1 MGRQPASLFGNKAR
15 DLAGEAISVVAVAA
29 EGAQVPVAG
38 KICAGTPVTI
48 GPVECRGDREMA
60 QLLRPDRVTGL
71 GAEPADDVVD
81 RGAGQ
86 TMTLAGP
93 VEIDE
98 QRTGLRAARLKPS
111 GKRSPGRLGQGY
123 RLLQ

>member
-38 KICAGTPVTI
+38 KFCDGAHVTI

-60 QLLRPDRVTGL
+60 QLLRADRVTGF

-86 TMTLAGP
+86 ATPFAGP

-98 QRTGLRAARLKPS
+98 QRTGLGAARLEPG
-111 GKRSPGRLGQGY
+111 GKGSPGRLGQGY
-123 RLLQ
+123 QLPL

>member
-38 KICAGTPVTI
+38 KFCDGTHVTV

-71 GAEPADDVVD
+71 IAEPADDVVD

-86 TMTLAGP
+86 TMALAGP

-98 QRTGLRAARLKPS
+98 QRTRLRAACLEPG
-111 GKRSPGRLGQGY
+111 GKRGPGRLGQGH
-123 RLLQ
+123 LLLP

>member
-1 MGRQPASLFGNKAR
+1 MGRQPASLFGDKAR

-29 EGAQVPVAG
+29 EGAQVPVARKFCDG
-38 KICAGTPVTI
+38 AHVTV
-48 GPVECRGDREMA
+48 GPVECRGGREMA

-93 VEIDE
+93 ALCCTDWPIGV
-98 QRTGLRAARLKPS
+98 GSWAV
-111 GKRSPGRLGQGY
+111 
-123 RLLQ
+123 